1 MAITICISHKEDVD
15 GLSSAILISSVFKK
29 VSVVLVDYANLVN
42 KLEKLIKNLL
52 PMSKGYNRIFIC
64 DLGLNKKNQNKFIS
78 SLGKMIS
85 LGYKVTY
92 IDHHDLEEDA
102 KREIK
107 KTGVTLIHSTEECTS
122 VQVYKR
128 FKKKL
133 SSNASFF
140 AAAGALT
147 DYLDNKPIASSLIS
161 RYDRQFLMLESTA
174 MSYMISSNQNNE
186 DYLYNI
192 VNVLSTMK
200 FPHEI
205 DGGFVEAEK
214 YAKKISNAINSLSS
228 EIKIKNNLALVQNN
242 LDLASST
249 VVNFVLG
256 VSEKKVAM
264 VYKYK
269 EEKAIFIISIRGS
282 KDCNVHLGRS
292 VNDIASE
299 LGGSGGGHDKA
310 CGAVIPKDL
319 FNKFVE
325 LVDTKT
331 SC

>member
-64 DLGLNKKNQNKFIS
+64 DLGLNKKNQNKFIFC
-78 SLGKMIS
+78 LGKMVS

-92 IDHHDLEEDA
+92 IDHHDLEEGA

-122 VQVYKR
+122 VHVYKR

-133 SSNASFF
+133 KSNASFF

-147 DYLDNKPIASSLIS
+147 DYLDNKPVASSLIS

-192 VNVLSTMK
+192 VDVLSTMK

-205 DGGFVEAEK
+205 DGGFIEAEK
-214 YAKKISNAINSLSS
+214 YAKKISNAINSLSN
-228 EIKIKNNLALVQNN
+228 EIKINNNLALVQNK

-264 VYKYK
+264 VYKFK
-269 EEKAIFIISIRGS
+269 EEKEIFIISIRGS
-282 KDCNVHLGRS
+282 KDCNVHLGRT

-299 LGGSGGGHDKA
+299 FGGSGGGHDKA
-310 CGAVIPKDL
+310 CGAVIPKDS
-319 FNKFVE
+319 FNMFVE
-325 LVDTKT
+325 LLDKKL
-331 SC
+331 SD